1 MPRRPVLA
9 FPLGALGALA
19 MLSSLGCQPQP
30 VVSPSGAAPAD
41 SAQRIAASLTE
52 SGIECQP
59 TKESFVHCNWEGVD
73 VVLGVTLA
81 STGVQ
86 LTMMVPFQQPAC
98 AAPAYHARIAKF
110 NAEYFMVVAGCV
122 GEKTLILSHR
132 SHLFRAGLDKKDL
145 HAIVKH
151 WTMIAVGT
159 ASEGGLLEPAAAAPA
174 EPTAPKKKPDEPAPN
189 KVKGW

>member
-1 MPRRPVLA
+1 MPRRLLLA
-9 FPLGALGALA
+9 FPLGALAAL
-19 MLSSLGCQPQP
+19 STIGCQPPP
-30 VVSPSGAAPAD
+30 VVSPSAAAPAET
-41 SAQRIAASLTE
+41 AERIAASLTE

-59 TKESFVHCNWEGVD
+59 TKESFVHCTFEGVD

-98 AAPAYHARIAKF
+98 AVPAYHARIAKF

-122 GEKTLILSHR
+122 GDKTLILSHR

-145 HAIVKH
+145 HSIVKH

-159 ASEGGLLEPAAAAPA
+159 ASEAGLLEPAAEGPA
-174 EPTAPKKKPDEPAPN
+174 EPTPKKKKPDEPVPN